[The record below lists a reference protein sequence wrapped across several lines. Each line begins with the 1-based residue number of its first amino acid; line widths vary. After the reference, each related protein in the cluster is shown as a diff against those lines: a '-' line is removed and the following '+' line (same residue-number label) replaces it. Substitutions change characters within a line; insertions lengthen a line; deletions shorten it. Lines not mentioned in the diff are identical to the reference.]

1 MEEHFRQNMNIIPE
15 ENESF
20 FSEDHGVSVEQIT
33 ARSKRKLSLNLIQ
46 IMEPTMDA
54 SISLGRQSDLTV
66 GLDPNLAKSLS
77 QSEHKTQSWT
87 NFYANLSRSNSDP
100 HSGPSCETIKASNEM
115 VEVPPPE
122 KKENK
127 SPKSPLKKDGS
138 HSRLKYTSSPNFLD
152 KFERFELIR
161 GALYPREAVSNSV
174 GSPRRETKNL
184 TPFTRL
190 VLAQTLAKKPPEEVA
205 NETRKSVKNLRVSSK
220 TPVSRA
226 QRNSTEGVL
235 ASIMKRANQEK
246 KEEIG
251 TSSPTML
258 QNNFSVVPQKS
269 PFQKKNNRAKDSSSR
284 SIGIQH

>member
-1 MEEHFRQNMNIIPE
+1 MEENFRQNMNIIPE

-20 FSEDHGVSVEQIT
+20 FSEDHGMSVEQIT

-46 IMEPTMDA
+46 VVEPTMEA
-54 SISLGRQSDLTV
+54 SISLGRHGDLSV
-66 GLDPNLAKSLS
+66 GLDQNLARSLS
-77 QSEHKTQSWT
+77 QSEHHTQSWT
-87 NFYANLSRSNSDP
+87 NFYANLSRSNSDH
-100 HSGPSCETIKASNEM
+100 HSGPSGEASKGSNEM
-115 VEVPPPE
+115 VEVPPPK

-127 SPKSPLKKDGS
+127 SPKSPIKKDVS
-138 HSRLKYTSSPNFLD
+138 QSRIKYTASPNFLE
-152 KFERFELIR
+152 KFERFEAIR

-174 GSPRRETKNL
+174 GSPRRETKVL

-190 VLAQTLAKKPPEEVA
+190 VLAQTLAKRLPEEFA
-205 NETRKSVKNLRVSSK
+205 NETRKSVKSLRVSSK

-246 KEEIG
+246 KEENG

-258 QNNFSVVPQKS
+258 QGNFSVVPQKS

-284 SIGIQH
+284 SISIQH